1 MFQCQHVNVILE
13 YFDHCYHHKYGDIL
27 KGFCYLEAFL
37 FKHIFLLTTFLQSDH
52 TVMSLGTNKCN
63 IQIFIYFKNILHRI
77 LLVNTVATINFR
89 CGD

>member
-27 KGFCYLEAFL
+27 KGFYYLEAFL

-52 TVMSLGTNKCN
+52 TVMSLGTNKCD

-77 LLVNTVATINFR
+77 LPVSI
-89 CGD
+89 CGYYKFQVW